1 MEAPSTISLRV
12 VTNIGFDSTR
22 FDSVSNIMLC
32 RKYRRLNNQCDITR
46 RNRKLLSC
54 FYAPIFDL
62 LSLANQE
69 KGMDIDCLTQN
80 VRKASVLPIL
90 KAMCERSQLVRALHQ
105 GRIISV
111 WFDLIEQ
118 FIGSG

>member
-12 VTNIGFDSTR
+12 VTNIGFDLIRLNT
-22 FDSVSNIMLC
+22 VSNIMLRRNY
-32 RKYRRLNNQCDITR
+32 RKQNNQCDITR
-46 RNRKLLSC
+46 RNRKLQSC
-54 FYAPIFDL
+54 FYAPILDL

-80 VRKASVLPIL
+80 VPKAFVLPTL

-105 GRIISV
+105 GRKILSG
-111 WFDLIEQ
+111 LI
-118 FIGSG
+118 